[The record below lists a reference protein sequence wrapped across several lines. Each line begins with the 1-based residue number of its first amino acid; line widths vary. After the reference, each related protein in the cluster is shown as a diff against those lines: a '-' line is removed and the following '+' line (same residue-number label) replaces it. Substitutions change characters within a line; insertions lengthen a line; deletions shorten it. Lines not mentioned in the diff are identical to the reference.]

1 MDQEHTLES
10 LLHSLHDPDPMVRHS
25 AIYALGPLRNTQ
37 AMAALKD
44 VVMKDTDIFCQK
56 AALYWLR
63 MTANQSDI
71 SNEAFRHALNDPSLC
86 LEAAWNICQS
96 AEPNPEMVE
105 PLIHALK
112 NSSDI
117 ARAMVMSALAI
128 MQDERA
134 FESIVEYLKSPSGYY
149 RGVAAQC
156 LGTLGDERA
165 IEHLEKVVGDSA
177 VAWQEDHGPE
187 RRVGEIALDA
197 LQQLKSGSAR

>member
-1 MDQEHTLES
+1 MEQEHTLES

-25 AIYALGPLRNTQ
+25 AIYELGPLKNAR

-44 VVMKDTDIFCQK
+44 VVMEDTDIFCRK

-86 LEAAWNICQS
+86 LEAAWNICRS
-96 AEPNPEMVE
+96 GEPNPEMVE
-105 PLIHALK
+105 PLIRALK

-117 ARAMVMSALAI
+117 ARAMVMSALAT

-134 FESIVEYLKSPSGYY
+134 FEPIVEYLTSPSGYY

-156 LGTLGDERA
+156 LGTLGDRRA
-165 IEHLEKVVGDSA
+165 IEHLEKVVDDSA
-177 VAWQEDHGPE
+177 VAWKEDHGPD
-187 RRVGEIALDA
+187 RSVGEIAHDA
-197 LQQLKSGSAR
+197 LQHLKPGSAR